1 MLNDPAQVSEVRQ
14 PRAVVKIGGSTFNS
28 DGSVNVATAPARMD
42 GWVEWRVENNV
53 FYQADRFDITFAV
66 SALPA
71 DRGIDWFA
79 QQQEISVEIFAG
91 FPADPDN
98 YDAGQMQSWI
108 YGLAD
113 GMEFDPVRRTIH
125 LHGRDLTAKMI
136 DAKTT
141 AVYVNRTASD
151 IATML
156 ATKYSLT
163 PKVTTTTTNAGKYY
177 ELVHA
182 HLHAARS
189 EWDLLTFLAQQE
201 QFVVY
206 MLGRE
211 LHFEPMPDLNSD
223 PYMLQWGTAP
233 LTFNGSSLRFE
244 RGLTLAKGIQ
254 VTVQSFNLRG
264 KAITAKYPKAPGS
277 NAQQFTYRFAN
288 LSPEKA
294 LQKAQALYHE
304 IIRHE
309 VNLAASMPADNILT
323 TRNILKVA
331 GTGTAYDQIYYPAT
345 VRRSMSV
352 DEGYRMEVSAK
363 NQSPQTQVSL

>member
-1 MLNDPAQVSEVRQ
+1 MLNDPGQASEVRQ
-14 PRAVVKIGGSTFNS
+14 PRGVVKIGGSTFNS
-28 DGSVNVATAPARMD
+28 DGSVAVGSAPVRVD
-42 GWVEWRVENNV
+42 GWVEWRVDNNN
-53 FYQADRFDITFAV
+53 FYQADHFEVSFAV

-98 YDAGQMQSWI
+98 YDAGELQSWI

-113 GMEFDPVRRTIH
+113 GIEFDPVRRVIH
-125 LHGRDLTAKMI
+125 MHGRDLTAKMI

-141 AVYVNRTASD
+141 NVYVNRKASD
-151 IATML
+151 VAKTL
-156 ATKYSLT
+156 AAKYGLT
-163 PKVTTTTTNAGKYY
+163 PVVTNTTTNVGKYF
-177 ELVHA
+177 EIMHA
-182 HLHAARS
+182 HLHVARS
-189 EWDLLTFLAQQE
+189 EWDLLTYLAQQE

-211 LHFEPMPDLNSD
+211 LHFEPMPDLNSN
-223 PYMLQWGTAP
+223 PYVLQWGDAP

-254 VTVQSFNLRG
+254 VTVQSFNQHG
-264 KAITAKYPKAPGS
+264 KTITAAYPKASGS
-277 NAQQFTYRFAN
+277 NSQKYSYRFAN

-304 IIRHE
+304 IVRHE
-309 VNLAASMPADNILT
+309 VKLTASMPADNLLT
-323 TRNILKVA
+323 TRNIIKMV
-331 GTGTAYDQIYYPAT
+331 GTGTGYDQTYYPDH
-345 VRRSMSV
+345 VRRSMSF
-352 DEGYRMEVSAK
+352 DGGYRMDVTAK
-363 NQSPQTQVSL
+363 NQSPQTQVTL